1 MPGRSPVI
9 HGICASQPR
18 ADEPAYAPGAS
29 GWAAKR
35 SAAFDQASALSR
47 VDPDHLG
54 ACVIYSLLWMNDVT
68 RGQGNAAS
76 RMARLDSSTPEI
88 ISLHQQYMDRV
99 EHSNQDPHNRED
111 PLLQTAR
118 AHGVEPAGNSMAV
131 DILTNEEAAMAEI
144 AGILSRPGS
153 SHLLWLGNLGSSN
166 HAIAAHATDGR
177 CILFDANLGE
187 FRLRPSEVPMVMR
200 EIVARNSL
208 NFAIPEILVMP
219 MRT

>member
-54 ACVIYSLLWMNDVT
+54 ACVIYSLLWMNDVSS
-68 RGQGNAAS
+68 GQGNAAS
-76 RMARLDSSTPEI
+76 RMARLDRSTQEI
-88 ISLHQQYMDRV
+88 ISLHEQYVERV
-99 EHSNQDPHNRED
+99 EHSDQDPHRRKE

-118 AHGVEPAGNSMAV
+118 AQGVEPAGNTMAI
-131 DILTNEEAAMAEI
+131 DILENEEAAMAEI
-144 AGILSRPGS
+144 AGILS
-153 SHLLWLGNLGSSN
+153 
-166 HAIAAHATDGR
+166 
-177 CILFDANLGE
+177 
-187 FRLRPSEVPMVMR
+187 
-200 EIVARNSL
+200 
-208 NFAIPEILVMP
+208 
-219 MRT
+219 